1 MTEKLECSRRMF
13 LTAGAVGALSGATG
27 SSIVKASGFAEE
39 QAESVHSTGSRFEQ
53 PGYPTRGAE
62 WAWAEAEY
70 DHLKQMREG
79 AAQQGSPD
87 GGNQSGSGLGSPTS
101 PNFNNVVNAVDD
113 LGADPTG
120 NRPISQ
126 DVSSAIQ
133 PGTLILFPPGDYLL
147 DQEWGVSVDG
157 TFGMAGKGYK
167 QASNPPKSD
176 NNAATFV
183 AADNT
188 HAAIN
193 FEAETGLL
201 ANFVLDQTGN
211 NNSISILL
219 RSSGFVQA
227 RDLRYV
233 GTQDN
238 TGSQADEDQSNPM
251 CRFAA
256 DEGATARA
264 ERLIGKY
271 IGLPG
276 DKNSGGAP
284 FFWVGESN
292 KGTAQMGNCVSVG
305 AADNGLYGGRTP
317 GHAQVKGGKYV
328 NNAVSQLRYDGADSW
343 ADGVSMVVDADNY
356 SGPTNGTPYNKK
368 FGVQGLKT
376 ERRKYQE
383 KKPSGAVL
391 RNADVRVRS
400 INSNMGAPIY
410 IRGWGGSLKIEN
422 SRIVNQLDQ
431 TTILAEAPG
440 DGFPAT
446 QPPHNITITES
457 EIVSSYADPVIDI
470 RERENSSIRNTCI
483 KVPGAGPGSIN
494 GMDIGENVGF
504 GKQCKKGGLRA
515 PDKVGASGNLSEV
528 NFSAMDSGNSSFG
541 ENSQQRQQKRRKQN
555 FLKRIVSGI
564 FTMFLLIA
572 LVVLGGVATLFYLIF
587 GD

>member
-1 MTEKLECSRRMF
+1 MTGKLECSRRTF
-13 LTAGAVGALSGATG
+13 LAAGAVGALSGATG
-27 SSIVKASGFAEE
+27 SSIVKASGITGE
-39 QAESVHSTGSRFEQ
+39 QAESVQSSGSRFEQ
-53 PGYPTRGAE
+53 PGNPTRGAE
-62 WAWAEAEY
+62 RAWAVAEY

-79 AAQQGSPD
+79 AAQQGNSS

-101 PNFNNVVNAVDD
+101 PNFSNVVNAVDD

-120 NRPISQ
+120 GRAISQ
-126 DVSSAIQ
+126 DLGSAIK
-133 PGTLILFPPGDYLL
+133 PDTLILFPPGEYLL

-157 TFGMAGKGYK
+157 TFGMAGEGYK
-167 QASNPPKSD
+167 QASSPLESGK
-176 NNAATFV
+176 NAATFV

-188 HAAIN
+188 RAAIN

-211 NNSISILL
+211 RNSISILL

-227 RDLRYV
+227 RDIRYV

-264 ERLIGKY
+264 ERLIGKH

-328 NNAVSQLRYDGADSW
+328 NNAVSQLRYDGAESW

-356 SGPTNGTPYNKK
+356 SGPTNGTPYNEK

-410 IRGWGGSLKIEN
+410 IRGWAGSLKIEN

-431 TTILAEAPG
+431 TTIRAEAPG
-440 DGFPAT
+440 DGNPAT
-446 QPPHNITITES
+446 QPPHNITITDS

-483 KVPGAGPGSIN
+483 KVPGAGPSSIN

-504 GKQCKKGGLRA
+504 GKQCNKGGLSA
-515 PDKVGASGNLSEV
+515 PDKVGASGNLSAV
-528 NFSAMDSGNSSFG
+528 NFSAMDSGNGSSG
-541 ENSQQRQQKRRKQN
+541 EDAQQRQQQRKQK
-555 FLKRIVSGI
+555 FFQRVISVI
-564 FTMFLLIA
+564 FSMFLLIA
-572 LVVLGGVATLFYLIF
+572 LVVVGAVATLFYLIF